1 MCRVESISFD
11 LEKRQG
17 ATFILC
23 DSLQSG
29 VLSIIGIGRDKKEA
43 LKILGESLNFIQRQ
57 AGTPERKAL
66 TMYDAPRD
74 EICVADVLSKVILIN
89 KHMNKQ

>member
-1 MCRVESISFD
+1 MCRVDAISFD

-29 VLSIIGIGRDKKEA
+29 VISVIAIGI
-43 LKILGESLNFIQRQ
+43 LFSMFIKIGNQMNDAVQIMTDALNFIQKQVRIIIIKIPL
-57 AGTPERKAL
+57 GWHFGYEKCSC
-66 TMYDAPRD
+66 D
-74 EICVADVLSKVILIN
+74 SKT
-89 KHMNKQ
+89 QR